1 MAKRNDLIS
10 RDRLMTQI
18 YYEEYST
25 EEKVTW
31 AEAYRYFYGMIEKFP
46 AAYSVDNVVE
56 RMEEIREEILT
67 DTAYDNDTINHYLE
81 YADLMIEDVKAGGV
95 HG

>member
-1 MAKRNDLIS
+1 MRNDLIS
-10 RDRLMTQI
+10 RDRLMTKL

-31 AEAYRYFYGMIEKFP
+31 GEAYRYFYDMIEKFP